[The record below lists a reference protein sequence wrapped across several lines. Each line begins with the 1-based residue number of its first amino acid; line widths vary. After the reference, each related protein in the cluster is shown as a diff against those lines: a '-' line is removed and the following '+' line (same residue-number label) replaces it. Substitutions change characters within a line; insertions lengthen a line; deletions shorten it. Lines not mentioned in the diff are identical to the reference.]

1 MGKYFGTDGVRGI
14 ANDELTPHLAHKIG
28 RAGAFVL
35 EEHSN
40 NKNTRTR
47 VIIGTDT
54 RISKDLLSASIAAG
68 VMSVGADVI
77 DVGVVVVSVGLG
89 HGGFS
94 GLACGQGAAPDAAPV
109 CAGNCAVSASFL

>member
-14 ANDELTPHLAHKIG
+14 ANDELTPHLAYKIG

-54 RISKDLLSASIAAG
+54 RISKDLLSASIAATASPG
-68 VMSVGADVI
+68 WEKAPPSVAWPM
-77 DVGVVVVSVGLG
+77 
-89 HGGFS
+89 
-94 GLACGQGAAPDAAPV
+94 AAKAPK
-109 CAGNCAVSASFL
+109 A